1 MLETIGDWCHVR
13 LFSGEIVQTNLRKM
27 GALVG
32 DGSQIGCNSVT
43 NPGALIGPNSMI
55 NPNETVTG
63 YFGTMS

>member
-1 MLETIGDWCHVR
+1 
-13 LFSGEIVQTNLRKM
+13 M

-63 YFGTMS
+63 YFGAMS